1 MSSGIGIGIW
11 RDDFDDDGARDRVR
25 RVSRQLLSQGI
36 YNIEVFLCLSLV
48 CDVAADCDDD
58 DVHPFFLVES
68 LTKTRVLLFSSV
80 KKHVSTPTFMPGDV
94 TVCREYQH
102 EACCTLDTVRKC
114 VVVYVVLFLYVF
126 FFFLLLLFA
135 VVVCAH
141 NNNAVGPKAT
151 GGGGRLSFDLF
162 SHSSVRSWKLTRAR
176 VLFFAR
182 F

>member
-1 MSSGIGIGIW
+1 M
-11 RDDFDDDGARDRVR
+11 R

-114 VVVYVVLFLYVF
+114 VVVLFF
-126 FFFLLLLFA
+126 CLLLLLLPPPF
-135 VVVCAH
+135 C
-141 NNNAVGPKAT
+141 
-151 GGGGRLSFDLF
+151 GGGLRAQQQRGRAQSHGGWGASLF
-162 SHSSVRSWKLTRAR
+162 RS
-176 VLFFAR
+176 FFAFECSFVETDAR
-182 F
+182 ACSFFRPFFLESQRR

>member
-1 MSSGIGIGIW
+1 M
-11 RDDFDDDGARDRVR
+11 
-25 RVSRQLLSQGI
+25 
-36 YNIEVFLCLSLV
+36 
-48 CDVAADCDDD
+48 AADCDDD
-58 DVHPFFLVES
+58 VPFFLVES
-68 LTKTRVLLFSSV
+68 LTKTRVLLFDAN

-176 VLFFAR
+176 ILLSPVFF
-182 F
+182 

>member
-1 MSSGIGIGIW
+1 M
-11 RDDFDDDGARDRVR
+11 
-25 RVSRQLLSQGI
+25 
-36 YNIEVFLCLSLV
+36 
-48 CDVAADCDDD
+48 AADCDDD
-58 DVHPFFLVES
+58 DVPFFLVES

-114 VVVYVVLFLYVF
+114 VVVYVVLFFVF

-141 NNNAVGPKAT
+141 NNAVGPKAT
-151 GGGGRLSFDLF
+151 VGGGASLF
-162 SHSSVRSWKLTRAR
+162 RS
-176 VLFFAR
+176 FFAFERSFVETDARAYSSLAR
-182 F
+182 FFLVSQRR